1 MRAAYCAFAEELW
14 PQQIAS
20 VIPRC
25 NHAEGLLRGLFLLCF
40 LVNLEEHPANDC
52 SMSEPQRLFDCI
64 QQQLQTAPLEDML
77 AGKEAGQYKKYST
90 KRISEIMD
98 ELGAGLL
105 ALGMGAGDMT
115 IEGRDKIAILSKNRP
130 EWIMV
135 DLAVQQIGAVLTPI
149 YPTININEL
158 KFVLNDALVKMV
170 FVNDEE
176 LFLKVLSVKDQVPS
190 LKEIYTFEHV
200 ANAKHWKE
208 ILALSTPQLKEQLK
222 NAAAKIKHDDLATII
237 YTSGTTGTPKGVML
251 SHKNVL
257 SNIMAS
263 ISLFPP
269 GMRAMSFLPL
279 NHIFE
284 RMVTYLYLF
293 KGVSVYYAESLD
305 TVGENLREVKPNMFT
320 TVPRLLEKVYERIMI
335 KGNELSGV
343 KRKLFFWAH
352 GLAEKFEIN
361 EKQSFGYRVQL
372 ALANKVVFNK
382 WREGLGN
389 ELRAIV
395 TGSAACQVRLIRIF
409 TAAKIVIME
418 GYGLTET
425 SPVIS
430 VNRYDENDR
439 KFGTVGPLI
448 DRVEV
453 RIAEDGEI
461 LCKGPNVMMGYYKRP
476 DLTIEAVKDGW
487 FYTGDI
493 GTMVDNK
500 FLKIT
505 DRKKELFKTSGGK
518 YVAPMPIENKLK
530 ESKFVEQA
538 MVVGSERKYVGALI
552 VPSFANLK
560 DWCRKNSI
568 PYTTNEEMIH
578 NPKVID
584 MMKDM
589 VESFNKY
596 FNHVEQIKKFELVA
610 NDWTINGGE
619 LTPTLKLKRK
629 VIMEKYRDAIERIYE
644 EP

>member
-1 MRAAYCAFAEELW
+1 M
-14 PQQIAS
+14 P
-20 VIPRC
+20 
-25 NHAEGLLRGLFLLCF
+25 F
-40 LVNLEEHPANDC
+40 LVNLEEQPANDC
-52 SMSEPQRLFDCI
+52 TMIEPQRLFDCI
-64 QQQLQTAPLEDML
+64 QQHLQSAPLDDML
-77 AGKEAGQYKKYST
+77 AGKEGGQYKKYST
-90 KRISEIMD
+90 NRISEIMSD
-98 ELGAGLL
+98 LGAGLL
-105 ALGMGAGDMT
+105 ALGLGAGDMT
-115 IEGRDKIAILSKNRP
+115 TEGRDKIAILSKNRP

-190 LKEIYTFEHV
+190 LTEIYTFEHV
-200 ANAKHWKE
+200 PNAKHWKE
-208 ILALSTPQLKEQLK
+208 ILALSTPQLKEEVK
-222 NAAAKIKHDDLATII
+222 IAASRIKYEDLATII

-263 ISLFPP
+263 MSLFPP

-284 RMVTYLYLF
+284 RMVTYLYMF
-293 KGVSVYYAESLD
+293 KGVSVYYAENLD

-335 KGNELSGV
+335 KGNELSGI
-343 KRKLFFWAH
+343 KKNLFFWAH

-361 EKQSFGYRVQL
+361 KRQSLSYRIQL
-372 ALANKVVFNK
+372 AMANKIVFNK

-389 ELRAIV
+389 ELKAIV

-430 VNRYDENDR
+430 VNRYDEKDR

-448 DRVEV
+448 DGIEV
-453 RIAEDGEI
+453 KIAEDGEI

-476 DLTIEAVKDGW
+476 DLTNEAVKDGW

-530 ESKFVEQA
+530 ESNFVEQA
-538 MVVGSERKYVGALI
+538 MIVGSERKYVGALI
-552 VPSFANLK
+552 VPSFSNLK
-560 DWCRKNSI
+560 EWCRKNGI
-568 PYTTNEEMIH
+568 TYTTNEEMIQ
-578 NPKVID
+578 NPKVIE

-596 FNHVEQIKKFELVA
+596 FNHVEQIKKFELLS

-619 LTPTLKLKRK
+619 MTPTLKLKRK
-629 VIMEKYRDAIERIYE
+629 VIMEKYRDAVDRIYE
-644 EP
+644 